1 MARMIKSFLLFIPC
15 MLLSEEN
22 IWKTIHDKREYSISG
37 VALFKDGY
45 IVVHD
50 NEEKQEA
57 RISYLDKKLNIS
69 KLISSLTNN
78 FVISEIISGFLKSG
92 LSVPYFN
99 IVSE

>member
-1 MARMIKSFLLFIPC
+1 

-50 NEEKQEA
+50 NKEKQEP

-69 KLISSLTNN
+69 KLIWPEPMLPFDLEAVARIYCCT
-78 FVISEIISGFLKSG
+78 
-92 LSVPYFN
+92 
-99 IVSE
+99 